1 MSWRRLLLA
10 AKNSKYIF
18 PGHKDLLVLIQGFSD
33 LINYASVVIYKQR
46 CNLACLSV
54 FLSEQCCGIFRSLLI
69 GCCGC
74 FTVFDSVVAYKKYSE
89 NVTILVISW
98 QKVISSTHGLKFLT
112 GTLLT
117 FHSLLIR
124 KVMFSKKY
132 LIMILIYVH
141 DAYKN
146 IHTWLTKYSWICGSG
161 CGNKIVT

>member
-74 FTVFDSVVAYKKYSE
+74 FTVFESVVAYKKDTE
-89 NVTILVISW
+89 NVMILVISW
-98 QKVISSTHGLKFLT
+98 QKSNIKHPRFEIPNRGLAGQESSTKSNTMDRFFGVTVKIYLPSWNASIGITDHSSCSK
-112 GTLLT
+112 TLP
-117 FHSLLIR
+117 
-124 KVMFSKKY
+124 
-132 LIMILIYVH
+132 
-141 DAYKN
+141 
-146 IHTWLTKYSWICGSG
+146 
-161 CGNKIVT
+161 

>member
-74 FTVFDSVVAYKKYSE
+74 FTVFEGVVAYKKDTE
-89 NVTILVISW
+89 NVMILVISW

-112 GTLLT
+112 GALLQLGL
-117 FHSLLIR
+117 HSSLQKRAAVQAKAALETNFWCH
-124 KVMFSKKY
+124 VSK
-132 LIMILIYVH
+132 
-141 DAYKN
+141 
-146 IHTWLTKYSWICGSG
+146 T
-161 CGNKIVT
+161 